1 MPITANYLF
10 IVSMDVEPDKEDLFN
25 EIYDTEHVPNILK
38 VPGVISATRSAVVP
52 VDVNIGG
59 AHRTLN
65 ADGEPR
71 YQVIY
76 ELERPD
82 VMVSEAWAKWAERGR
97 WPDEVR
103 PFTKNRRHV
112 VRKVKTPG

>member
-76 ELERPD
+76 
-82 VMVSEAWAKWAERGR
+82 
-97 WPDEVR
+97 
-103 PFTKNRRHV
+103 
-112 VRKVKTPG
+112 